1 MTGRPVP
8 STTDAPP
15 ADAVPARPA
24 STVLI
29 VRDGA
34 EGVEVFMMR
43 RQLTMAFAAGALVF
57 PGGGVDP
64 QDADSSLPWHGP
76 SPAELGRAMGLPA
89 ARAREHV
96 CAAVRET
103 FEECGVLLATPR
115 DRSARPG
122 TTTEPGLAADRGRL
136 LTREITLA
144 QLLTSRG
151 LVLRADLLRP
161 WAHWVTPAD
170 YPRRYDTRFFLA
182 RLPHGQEA
190 MHLGGESAESRWWSP
205 AEALARGRRGEVLL
219 LDPTRSCLED
229 LAAAPSVD
237 ALLAPP
243 GRA

>member
-96 CAAVRET
+96 CAAVRDRKST
-103 FEECGVLLATPR
+103 RLNSSHMAITYGV
-115 DRSARPG
+115 
-122 TTTEPGLAADRGRL
+122 
-136 LTREITLA
+136 
-144 QLLTSRG
+144 SRVKKNTG
-151 LVLRADLLRP
+151 SNVAK
-161 WAHWVTPAD
+161 
-170 YPRRYDTRFFLA
+170 
-182 RLPHGQEA
+182 
-190 MHLGGESAESRWWSP
+190 
-205 AEALARGRRGEVLL
+205 
-219 LDPTRSCLED
+219 
-229 LAAAPSVD
+229 
-237 ALLAPP
+237 
-243 GRA
+243 